1 MNKNLPCLRVLVF
14 VLCSTTISAFA
25 QQRII
30 SGKVT
35 DETQQGLPGTSVQL
49 KGTNAGTVTDT
60 DGNYT
65 ITVTSSDQIL
75 IFSFLGYIP
84 EEVLVGSQTKID
96 MMLMPDIATLGEVV
110 VIGYGEQ
117 RRSDFIGAASQI
129 TSAQIAELPV
139 TTLEQTLSGQVSGV
153 QLRGNGQ
160 PGGGPEVL
168 IRGITSIGASNGPL
182 YVVDG
187 FPLGNLNTQN
197 DNNVLSSISPSDIES
212 ITVLKDATSKAI
224 YGSRAAGGIIMITTK
239 KGKLSTPSVT
249 FSSSVG
255 VQSIP
260 DYEKPTVLNA
270 TELAQ
275 FQRERFEDNIR
286 VLQGREPTEADIPIE
301 YRNPEQYGVGTN
313 WFDELTR
320 DALMQE
326 YNVSVQGGSDNVK
339 YSLSMGHFNQDGTV
353 IDTGFKRY
361 SFRSNIDAKITDK
374 IRVGLNIA
382 PMFALRTTGP
392 SDPNSDGFSVYGA
405 ITSSFWADPSA
416 PIRNADGTLATST
429 LGDLITSFTSSPVAK
444 MQLTVNKARTTQ
456 ILMATY
462 LEVDIAKGLTAKSSL
477 STQFNDRRIQ
487 DFRPS
492 ILPQDNTLNPFVNG
506 SGVATAGTRDVA
518 DQNIVNENILTY
530 RTTLANNH
538 SLVALA
544 GFTLEKRESE
554 TTDIDARN
562 IIDETFIIPN
572 SGNVKKDNVSNF
584 TGSGGFEENA
594 LLSVLARVNYSY
606 KDKYFVTGA
615 FRRDG
620 SSRFAQGLQYA
631 NFPAIGAAWRISNES
646 FFQNSTISSIVSD
659 LKFEAG
665 YGVTGN
671 NSIGNYQ
678 SQGTV
683 ANTVR
688 RNNVDVPVN
697 YVFGGNEQL
706 GYTVTAV
713 PNSRLTWEQSKQ
725 LDIGLD
731 IGLFTNKLNLTFDYY
746 NSLTEDFLIGTPIPT
761 STGFGSILSNGGSL
775 QNRGIEI
782 ELNTKGLVESSLKY
796 DIGFNFT
803 LNRNKVIDIDNTIFR
818 GSAGNGTNFSITREG
833 DPVGLFQGLKITGL
847 FTQEQIDDPTV
858 PKYSNATVGSL
869 NYEDYDG
876 DGKLEF
882 AEDYQVIGNPH
893 PDFIFG
899 MTHNVNYKNFDLR
912 VVLAGAVGQQI
923 FELRKEIT
931 KNYDGIFNL
940 DREVL
945 ERYRPGDDPTTK
957 SVPTTVGNTQHWRA
971 PNSASVHD
979 ASYLFVRNITLGYNI
994 KGALL
999 NNFIK
1004 RGRVYTSIQNPF
1016 LFSEYKIGNPEINR
1030 SSDTGSNALVR
1041 NVNQGSYPIST
1052 TYTVGFNVTF

>member
-1 MNKNLPCLRVLVF
+1 MNKNLPCLLAIILLF
-14 VLCSTTISAFA
+14 CCGAFTAKA
-25 QQRII
+25 QERTI

-35 DETQQGLPGTSVQL
+35 DENQQPLPGTNIIV
-49 KGTNAGTVTDT
+49 KGTSIGTVSDAE
-60 DGNYT
+60 GNYS
-65 ITVTSSDQIL
+65 ISVSSDDQIL
-75 IFSFLGYIP
+75 VFSFVGYTP
-84 EEVLVGSQTKID
+84 EETPVGQQSVIN
-96 MMLMPDIATLGEVV
+96 MMLLPDIATLSEIV

-117 RRSDFIGAASQI
+117 KRADFIGAASQVS
-129 TSAQIAELPV
+129 SAQIAELPV

-168 IRGITSIGASNGPL
+168 IRGITSLGASNGPL

-197 DNNVLSSISPSDIES
+197 DNNVLSSISPGDIES

-239 KGKLSTPSVT
+239 KGKLSRPSVT
-249 FSSSVG
+249 FTSSVG

-270 TELAQ
+270 RELAQ
-275 FQRERFEDNIR
+275 FQRERIEDNIR
-286 VLQGREPTEADIPIE
+286 VLQGREPTEADIPIQ

-326 YNVSVQGGSDNVK
+326 YTISVQGGTENVK
-339 YSLSMGHFNQDGTV
+339 YSLSMGYFNQDGTV
-353 IDTGFKRY
+353 VDTDFKRF
-361 SFRSNIDAKITDK
+361 SFRSNIDAKVTDK

-382 PMFALRTTGP
+382 PMFALRNTGP
-392 SDPNSDGFSVYGA
+392 SEPNSDGFSVYGA

-416 PIRNADGTLATST
+416 PVRNADGTLATT
-429 LGDLITSFTSSPVAK
+429 TFGDLITSFTSSPVAQ
-444 MQLTVNKARTTQ
+444 MELTVNKARTTQ
-456 ILMATY
+456 LLMATY

-477 STQFNDRRIQ
+477 STQVNDRRLQ
-487 DFRPS
+487 NFRPS
-492 ILPQDNTLNPFVNG
+492 ILPQNALIPNING
-506 SGVATAGTRDVA
+506 SGVATASLQDIINL
-518 DQNIVNENILTY
+518 NIVNENTVTY
-530 RTTLANNH
+530 KTTLADDH
-538 SLVALA
+538 SMIALA

-554 TTDIDARN
+554 TTDIAAQN

-572 SGNVKKDNVSNF
+572 SGNVEKDNVANF
-584 TGSGGFEENA
+584 TGGGGFEENA

-606 KDKYFVTGA
+606 KEKYFVTGA

-620 SSRFAQGLQYA
+620 SSRFAEGLRYA
-631 NFPAIGAAWRISNES
+631 NFPAVAAAWRISNES
-646 FFQNSTISSIVSD
+646 FFQSSALANVISD
-659 LKFEAG
+659 LKLEAG
-665 YGVTGN
+665 YGITGN

-683 ANTVR
+683 AN
-688 RNNVDVPVN
+688 NN
-697 YVFGGNEQL
+697 YVFGGTEQL
-706 GYTVTAV
+706 GNSVTAV
-713 PNSRLTWEQSKQ
+713 PNSKLTWEQAKQ

-731 IGLFTNKLNLTFDYY
+731 IGLFTNKLNLVFDYY
-746 NSLTEDFLIGTPIPT
+746 NTISDGFLTSVQIPT
-761 STGFGSILSNGGSL
+761 STGFGSILSNAGIL
-775 QNRGIEI
+775 RNRGIEI
-782 ELNTKGLVESSLKY
+782 EINTKGLVESSLKY
-796 DIGFNFT
+796 DVGFNFT
-803 LNRNKVIDIDNTIFR
+803 LNRNKVIEIDNTIFR
-818 GSAGNGTNFSITREG
+818 GSAGNGTNFSVTREG

-858 PKYSNATVGSL
+858 PKYPGAVVGSL

-876 DGKLEF
+876 DGALELSQ
-882 AEDYQVIGNPH
+882 DYQVIGNPH
-893 PDFIFG
+893 PDFQFG

-912 VVLAGAVGQQI
+912 VVLAGAIGQQI

-931 KNYDGIFNL
+931 KNFDGIFNV
-940 DREVL
+940 DREAL

-957 SVPTTVGNTQHWRA
+957 SVPTTVSATNYWRA

-994 KGALL
+994 SRTFL
-999 NNFIK
+999 NNWIK
-1004 RGRVYTSIQNPF
+1004 RGRIYTSIQNPF
-1016 LFSEYKIGNPEINR
+1016 LFSEYKIGNPEVNR

-1041 NVNQGSYPIST
+1041 NVNQGSYPISI
-1052 TYTVGFNVTF
+1052 TYTVGLNVTF